1 MGKLCFV
8 QAVKCGTPVL
18 THVVVTYLMTLNSKL
33 VHALCEEIERPS
45 YVTWTL
51 FLFFL
56 IWRAKPVGIQR
67 EAVHGATAPNGAKV
81 AALRSLFAC
90 QAVQR

>member
-1 MGKLCFV
+1 
-8 QAVKCGTPVL
+8 
-18 THVVVTYLMTLNSKL
+18 MTMNSKL

-56 IWRAKPVGIQR
+56 ISRAKAVGIQR

-81 AALRSLFAC
+81 AALRNLFLHARLYSASVQVAISLANTDRVFIFPFL
-90 QAVQR
+90 